1 MQGCVLRNTN
11 WVYGVIVFA
20 GHDTKLMMNS
30 GKNRH
35 CLFIRLFCYL
45 YLSIYIYKYNICR
58 RGVPGNRQ
66 AFIEQDSS

>member
-45 YLSIYIYKYNICR
+45 YLSIYIYKYH
-58 RGVPGNRQ
+58 
-66 AFIEQDSS
+66 